1 MTKRKRAAALQYEK
15 NYDAP
20 IVTASGIG
28 VIADK
33 IVELAEENKVPV
45 VENEEL
51 ANLLTNV
58 DVGNSIP
65 VELYDAVAQIIAY
78 IVDLDKLLDRG
89 D

>member
-1 MTKRKRAAALQYEK
+1 MIKRKKAAALKYEK

-20 IVTASGIG
+20 IVTAAGLG
-28 VIADK
+28 HIADN
-33 IVELAEENKVPV
+33 IIDAAIENKVPI

-65 VELYDAVAQIIAY
+65 VELYEAVAHIIAY
-78 IVDLDKLLDRG
+78 VIDLDKVIDSR
-89 D
+89 